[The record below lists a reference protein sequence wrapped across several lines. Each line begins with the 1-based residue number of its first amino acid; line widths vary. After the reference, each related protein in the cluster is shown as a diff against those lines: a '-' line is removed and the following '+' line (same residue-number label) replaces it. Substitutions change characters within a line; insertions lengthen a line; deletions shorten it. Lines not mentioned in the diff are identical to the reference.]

1 MVNFMKILH
10 VAHFF
15 YPCLSAGGVVNA
27 SYQIASNQSK
37 DNDVKVISSDSCK
50 ERLKFPNGR
59 YDVDVNGIKVD
70 YFRNLSNGF
79 KLKTMLDTPLGAPF
93 KIRKD
98 IKDYDIVHIHE
109 HRQTLAILASY
120 FARKNNIPYIVQAHG
135 SVLPFFQKEGLKNL
149 FDKVFGFKILHNAS
163 CVFALT
169 EVEKEQYLKMGVDED
184 KIEIVPLGINLE
196 EYENLPAYGKF
207 RSKFNIDENDKLILF
222 VGRIHEI
229 KGLGLLIDAFNDL
242 VNQDSEENSL
252 EGNSEDNN
260 EDNNED
266 NGYSIKLAIV
276 GPDDGY
282 LTELEDKIEE
292 YSLEENVIITGPL
305 YNEEKQEALVDCDLF
320 VMPSKYESFT
330 TSGLEAMACSK
341 PLVLT
346 KNNHIHDW
354 VDGNVG
360 LACEDNK
367 DSLRESIEKILFD
380 EELSLIFARNGQKL
394 IKEKYNWD
402 IINNQILE
410 IYNRYL

>member
-1 MVNFMKILH
+1 MKILH

-27 SYQIASNQSK
+27 SYQIASKQSE

-50 ERLKFPNGR
+50 ERLRFPNGR
-59 YDVDVNGIKVD
+59 YDVDVDGIKVD

-79 KLKTMLDTPLGAPF
+79 KLKTMLDTPLAAPF
-93 KIRKD
+93 KIRND
-98 IKDYDIVHIHE
+98 IKGYDIIHIHE
-109 HRQTLAILASY
+109 HRQTLAIFASY
-120 FARKNNIPYIVQAHG
+120 FARKNNIPYVVQAHG
-135 SVLPFFQKEGLKNL
+135 SVLPFFQKEGLKNI

-169 EVEKEQYLKMGVDED
+169 EVEKEQYLKRGVDED
-184 KIEIVPLGINLE
+184 KIEIVPLGINLD
-196 EYENLPAYGKF
+196 EYENLPDYGKF
-207 RSKFNIDENDKLILF
+207 RSKFNIGENDKLILF

-229 KGLGLLIDAFNDL
+229 KGLGLLIDSFNDL
-242 VNQDSEENSL
+242 INQHNENHSL
-252 EGNSEDNN
+252 EDISSS
-260 EDNNED
+260 
-266 NGYSIKLAIV
+266 SIKLAIV

-282 LTELEDKIEE
+282 LVKLEDKIKE
-292 YSLEENVIITGPL
+292 YSLEDNVIITGLL
-305 YNEEKQEALVDCDLF
+305 YKEEKQEALVDCDLF

-360 LACEDNK
+360 LACDDNK
-367 DSLRESIEKILFD
+367 DSLREAIEKVLFD
-380 EELSLIFARNGQKL
+380 EDLSLIFARNGQKL

-402 IINNQILE
+402 IINDQILE

>member
-1 MVNFMKILH
+1 MKILH

-59 YDVDVNGIKVD
+59 YDVEVDGIKVD
-70 YFRNLSNGF
+70 YFRNLSNRF
-79 KLKTMLDTPLGAPF
+79 KLKTMLDTPLVAPF

-98 IKDYDIVHIHE
+98 IKEYDIVHIHE

-149 FDKVFGFKILHNAS
+149 FDKVFGFKMLHNAS

-169 EVEKEQYLKMGVDED
+169 EVEKEQYLKMGVDEE

-196 EYENLPAYGKF
+196 EYENLPSFGKF
-207 RSKFNIDENDKLILF
+207 RSKFSIGENDKLILF

-229 KGLGLLIDAFNDL
+229 KGLDLLIDAFNDL
-242 VNQDSEENSL
+242 ISQNDRENVGENSL
-252 EGNSEDNN
+252 EDIDS
-260 EDNNED
+260 
-266 NGYSIKLAIV
+266 SCIRLAIV

-282 LTELEDKIEE
+282 LAKLEEKIKE

-360 LACEDNK
+360 LACEDDK
-367 DSLRESIEKILFD
+367 DSLRQAIEKILFD
-380 EELSLIFARNGQKL
+380 EGMSLIFAENGKKL

-402 IINNQILE
+402 IINSQILE
-410 IYNRYL
+410 IYKRFL

>member
-1 MVNFMKILH
+1 MKILH

-27 SYQIASNQSK
+27 SYQIASMQSR

-59 YDVDVNGIKVD
+59 YDVDVDGIKVD

-79 KLKTMLDTPLGAPF
+79 KLKTMLDTPLAAPF

-98 IKDYDIVHIHE
+98 IKDYGIVHIHE
-109 HRQTLAILASY
+109 HRQTLAIIASY

-135 SVLPFFQKEGLKNL
+135 SVLPFFQKEGMKNF

-169 EVEKEQYLKMGVDED
+169 EVEKEQYLKMGVDEER
-184 KIEIVPLGINLE
+184 IEIVPLGINLE
-196 EYENLPAYGKF
+196 EYEDLPSFGAF
-207 RSKFNIDENDKLILF
+207 RSKFNIAEHDKLILF

-229 KGLGLLIDAFNDL
+229 KGIDLLINSFNDL
-242 VNQDSEENSL
+242 INQSNDKKSSKDIDSS
-252 EGNSEDNN
+252 
-260 EDNNED
+260 
-266 NGYSIKLAIV
+266 SIKLAIV

-282 LTELEDKIEE
+282 LTKLEDMIKE

-305 YNEEKQEALVDCDLF
+305 YNEEKQEALVDCDVF

-360 LACEDNK
+360 LACDDNK
-367 DSLRESIEKILFD
+367 DSLREAIEKILFD
-380 EELSLIFARNGQKL
+380 EEMSLIFAENGRKL

-410 IYNRYL
+410 IYNKIL

>member
-1 MVNFMKILH
+1 MVDFMKILH

-27 SYQIASNQSK
+27 SYQIASNQC
-37 DNDVKVISSDSCK
+37 NENEVKVISSDSCK

-59 YDVDVNGIKVD
+59 YDVDVDGIKVD
-70 YFRNLSNGF
+70 YFKNLSNGF
-79 KLKTMLDTPLGAPF
+79 KLKTMLDTPLAAPF

-98 IKDYDIVHIHE
+98 INDYDIVHIHE
-109 HRQTLAILASY
+109 HRQSLAIIASY

-196 EYENLPAYGKF
+196 EYENLPAFGKF
-207 RSKFNIDENDKLILF
+207 RSKFNIGKNDKLILF

-229 KGLGLLIDAFNDL
+229 KGLDLLIDSFNEL
-242 VNQDSEENSL
+242 ITHHNEKNSL
-252 EGNSEDNN
+252 EDTDSPI
-260 EDNNED
+260 
-266 NGYSIKLAIV
+266 IKLAIV

-282 LTELEDKIEE
+282 LVKLEEKVKE

-305 YNEEKQEALVDCDLF
+305 YKEEKHEALVDCDLF

-360 LACEDNK
+360 IACEDNK
-367 DSLRESIEKILFD
+367 DSLEEAIEKVLFD
-380 EELSLIFARNGQKL
+380 DELSQIFARNGKKL

-410 IYNRYL
+410 IYKRFL

>member
-229 KGLGLLIDAFNDL
+229 KGLDLLLDAFNDL
-242 VNQDSEENSL
+242 IVQSNEK
-252 EGNSEDNN
+252 NSEDIPCP
-260 EDNNED
+260 
-266 NGYSIKLAIV
+266 SIKLAIV

-282 LTELEDKIEE
+282 LTELEDKIKE

-305 YNEEKQEALVDCDLF
+305 YNEEKREALADCDLF

>member
-242 VNQDSEENSL
+242 INQDSEENSL

-282 LTELEDKIEE
+282 LTELEDKIKE

-410 IYNRYL
+410 IYNKIL

>member
-1 MVNFMKILH
+1 MVDFMKILH

-27 SYQIASNQSK
+27 SYQIASKQGK
-37 DNDVKVISSDSCK
+37 DDDVKVISSDSCK

-59 YDVDVNGIKVD
+59 YDVDVDGIKVD
-70 YFRNLSNGF
+70 YFKNLSNGF
-79 KLKTMLDTPLGAPF
+79 KLKTMLDTPLAAPF

-109 HRQTLAILASY
+109 HRQTLAIIASY

-207 RSKFNIDENDKLILF
+207 RSKFNIGENDKLILF

-229 KGLGLLIDAFNDL
+229 KGLDLLLDAFNDL
-242 VNQDSEENSL
+242 IVQSNEK
-252 EGNSEDNN
+252 NSEDIPCP
-260 EDNNED
+260 
-266 NGYSIKLAIV
+266 SIKLAIV

-282 LTELEDKIEE
+282 LVKLEEKVRE
-292 YSLEENVIITGPL
+292 YSLEENVIIAGPL
-305 YNEEKQEALVDCDLF
+305 YKEEKQEALVDCDVF

-367 DSLRESIEKILFD
+367 DSLREAIEKVLFD
-380 EELSLIFARNGQKL
+380 EELSQIFAENGNKL

-402 IINNQILE
+402 IINDQILE
-410 IYNRYL
+410 IYNKYLIF

>member
-59 YDVDVNGIKVD
+59 YDVDVDGIKVD

-79 KLKTMLDTPLGAPF
+79 KIKTMLDTPLGAPF

-98 IKDYDIVHIHE
+98 IKEYDIVHIHE

-196 EYENLPAYGKF
+196 EYENLPSFGEF

-242 VNQDSEENSL
+242 INQNTENNSL
-252 EGNSEDNN
+252 EDNS
-260 EDNNED
+260 
-266 NGYSIKLAIV
+266 YSIKLAIV

-282 LTELEDKIEE
+282 LTELEDKIKE

-380 EELSLIFARNGQKL
+380 EELSLIFAENGRKL
-394 IKEKYNWD
+394 IKEKYNWN

-410 IYNRYL
+410 IYNKIL

>member
-27 SYQIASNQSK
+27 SYQIASKQSE

-59 YDVDVNGIKVD
+59 YDVDVDGIKVD

-79 KLKTMLDTPLGAPF
+79 KLKTMLDTPLAAPF
-93 KIRKD
+93 KIRND
-98 IKDYDIVHIHE
+98 IKGYDIIHIHE
-109 HRQTLAILASY
+109 HRQTLAIFASY
-120 FARKNNIPYIVQAHG
+120 FARKNNIPYVVQAHG
-135 SVLPFFQKEGLKNL
+135 SVLPFFQKEGLKNI

-184 KIEIVPLGINLE
+184 KIEIVPLGINLD
-196 EYENLPAYGKF
+196 EYENLPDYGKF
-207 RSKFNIDENDKLILF
+207 RSKFNIGENDKLILF

-229 KGLGLLIDAFNDL
+229 KGLGLLIDSFNDL
-242 VNQDSEENSL
+242 INQHNENHSL
-252 EGNSEDNN
+252 EDISSS
-260 EDNNED
+260 
-266 NGYSIKLAIV
+266 SIKLAIV

-282 LTELEDKIEE
+282 LVKLEDKIKE
-292 YSLEENVIITGPL
+292 YSLEDNVIITGPL
-305 YNEEKQEALVDCDLF
+305 YKEEKQEALVDCDLF

-360 LACEDNK
+360 LACDDNK
-367 DSLRESIEKILFD
+367 DSLREAIEKVLFD
-380 EELSLIFARNGQKL
+380 EDLSLIFARNGQKR

-402 IINNQILE
+402 IINDQILE

>member
-1 MVNFMKILH
+1 MKILH

-27 SYQIASNQSK
+27 SYQIASKQSK

-59 YDVDVNGIKVD
+59 YDVDVRGIKVD
-70 YFRNLSNGF
+70 YFRNISNRF
-79 KLKTMLDTPLGAPF
+79 KLATMLDTPLFAPF

-98 IKDYDIVHIHE
+98 IKKYEIVHIHE
-109 HRQTLAILASY
+109 HRQTLAVIVSY
-120 FARKNNIPYIVQAHG
+120 FARRNNIPYIVQAHG

-149 FDKVFGFKILHNAS
+149 FDKVFGFRILRNAS

-169 EVEKEQYLKMGVDED
+169 EVEKEQYLKMGVEED

-196 EYENLPAYGKF
+196 EYENLPSYGRF
-207 RSKFNIDENDKLILF
+207 RSKFNIGGDEKLILF
-222 VGRIHEI
+222 IGRIHEI
-229 KGLGLLIDAFNDL
+229 KGLDLLIDTFNDL
-242 VNQDSEENSL
+242 IHN
-252 EGNSEDNN
+252 GND
-260 EDNNED
+260 
-266 NGYSIKLAIV
+266 GSIKLAIV

-282 LTELEDKIEE
+282 LSKLDEKIKE
-292 YSLEENVIITGPL
+292 YSIEDNVIVTGPL
-305 YNEEKQEALVDCDLF
+305 YNEEKHEALVDCDLF

-360 LACEDNK
+360 MACEDNK
-367 DSLRESIEKILFD
+367 DSLREAIEKVLFD
-380 EELSLIFARNGQKL
+380 EKLSQTFGENGKKL
-394 IKEKYNWD
+394 INEKYNWD
-402 IINNQILE
+402 IINKQILE
-410 IYNRYL
+410 IYKNFI

>member
-1 MVNFMKILH
+1 MNILH

-27 SYQIASNQSK
+27 SYQIALNQVK

-50 ERLKFPNGR
+50 ERLKFEDGS

-70 YFRNLSNGF
+70 YFKNISNKF
-79 KLKTMLDTPLGAPF
+79 KLATMLDTPYSAIF

-98 IKDYDIVHIHE
+98 IKNFDIIHVHE
-109 HRQTLAILASY
+109 HRQTLAIIASHY
-120 FARKNNIPYIVQAHG
+120 ARANNIPYIVQAHG
-135 SVLPFFQKEGLKNL
+135 SVLPFFQKEGLKNI
-149 FDKVFGFKILHNAS
+149 FDKVFGFKILHGAS

-169 EVEKEQYLKMGVDED
+169 EVEKEQYIKMGVDED

-196 EYENLPAYGKF
+196 EYENIPDFGNF
-207 RSKFNIDENDKLILF
+207 RSKFNIDVADKLILF

-229 KGLGLLIDAFNDL
+229 KGLDLLIDSFSLLLNDY
-242 VNQDSEENSL
+242 
-252 EGNSEDNN
+252 NN
-260 EDNNED
+260 EDNINDED
-266 NGYSIKLAIV
+266 NVNGDGTNGFGSDSSIKLAIV

-282 LTELEDKIEE
+282 LSILEEKIKE
-292 YSLEENVIITGPL
+292 YDMEENVIITGPL

-330 TSGLEAMACSK
+330 TSGLEAMACGK

-354 VDGNVG
+354 VNGTVG
-360 LACEDNK
+360 LSCDDDEI
-367 DSLRESIEKILFD
+367 SLKTAISDILFD
-380 EELSLIFARNGQKL
+380 EGLSKKFGENGKSLIQ
-394 IKEKYNWD
+394 EKYNWD
-402 IINNQILE
+402 MINKQILD
-410 IYNRYL
+410 IYERFI

>member
-27 SYQIASNQSK
+27 SYQIASKQSE

-59 YDVDVNGIKVD
+59 YDVDVDGIKVD

-79 KLKTMLDTPLGAPF
+79 KLKTMLDTPLAAPF
-93 KIRKD
+93 KIRND
-98 IKDYDIVHIHE
+98 IKGYDIIHIHE
-109 HRQTLAILASY
+109 HRQTLAIFASY
-120 FARKNNIPYIVQAHG
+120 FARKNNIPYVVQAHG
-135 SVLPFFQKEGLKNL
+135 SVLPFFQKEGLKNI

-184 KIEIVPLGINLE
+184 KIEIVPLGINLD
-196 EYENLPAYGKF
+196 EYENLPDYGKF
-207 RSKFNIDENDKLILF
+207 RSKFNIGENDKLILF

-229 KGLGLLIDAFNDL
+229 KGLGLLIDSFNDL
-242 VNQDSEENSL
+242 INQHNENHSL
-252 EGNSEDNN
+252 EDISSS
-260 EDNNED
+260 
-266 NGYSIKLAIV
+266 SIKLAIV
-276 GPDDGY
+276 GPNDGY
-282 LTELEDKIEE
+282 LVKLEDKIKE
-292 YSLEENVIITGPL
+292 YSLEDNVIITGPL
-305 YNEEKQEALVDCDLF
+305 YKEEKQEALVDCDLF

-360 LACEDNK
+360 LACDDNK
-367 DSLRESIEKILFD
+367 DSLREAIEKVLFD
-380 EELSLIFARNGQKL
+380 EELSLIFAQNGQKF

-402 IINNQILE
+402 IINDQILE